1 VELLQ
6 REFVGL
12 CYCAHFALIL
22 NLGFWPWIASGGVE
36 LCQANGW
43 KQNLLNLV
51 HKKPNQRLSYGLVH
65 VLLCDDVAFA
75 GLILERLL
83 SLDANAPNVRN
94 QKVVPLIVSELLI
107 REELN
112 QF

>member
-1 VELLQ
+1 MV
-6 REFVGL
+6 
-12 CYCAHFALIL
+12 ALIL
-22 NLGFWPWIASGGVE
+22 NLGFWAWIAIKGVV
-36 LCQANGW
+36 LCEPYGW

-51 HKKPNQRLSYGLVH
+51 HKKSDQRLSYGLVH
-65 VLLCDDVAFA
+65 ILLCDDVAFA
-75 GLILERLL
+75 GLILERHL
-83 SLDANAPNVRN
+83 SLDANTPNVRN